1 MHRLVRETTQLMA
14 DLPLRALQSRWS
26 NPPACLLYVKLILL
40 LAGVFALRPAVFG
53 QRWTEA
59 GLIML
64 ALAFAL
70 HLLEIRGRPQLTRQ
84 ITITVLSGSMLWLF
98 LLLQALL
105 NKVEH
110 LNWAIKAVIAHLVV
124 IPIAGLM
131 LSHRPTNRRFFRG
144 FILVML
150 VPVVSYWITWA
161 LSLLVPIDR
170 LFLFRI
176 DQGYPGNAGDTYL
189 PLTPVYGFVSSL
201 RIPRLLGWFR
211 ESGIFQAFLLWAYVS
226 LPSFDLDRRWI
237 RLLLLLGVVA
247 CLSTTGAVLLPLTV
261 ALAYLISGRHRRS
274 RRLAITALLL
284 VTATVVALYAPVVGL
299 RAKSAAMP
307 HSITDRVESTRHGL
321 ERLADHPLGVGIYNS
336 SAPMAGINLIASTF
350 FIGLIGLVLVL
361 LTWFGPALAAPD
373 PRRYLVAVMPLFLT
387 FLLAQPLLDAPL
399 MYIMLMAEQRTPA
412 DGRPGAV
419 TGEGAAAAV
428 RPPAA
433 RTRAGPDAGGPGPAS
448 SAGRAGRAAWPRR
461 GR

>member
-1 MHRLVRETTQLMA
+1 L
-14 DLPLRALQSRWS
+14 RWS
-26 NPPACLLYVKLILL
+26 NPPAWLPRLKLIVL
-40 LAGVFALRPAVFG
+40 LAGAFALRPAVFG

-59 GLIML
+59 GLIL
-64 ALAFAL
+64 LLVAFAL

-84 ITITVLSGSMLWLF
+84 VTIVVLFGAALWLF
-98 LLLQALL
+98 LLGQAVL
-105 NKVEH
+105 NQVEH
-110 LNWAIKAVIAHLVV
+110 LGWAIKAVIAHLVV

-131 LSHRPTNRRFFRG
+131 LSHGPTNRRFFRG

-150 VPVVSYWITWA
+150 VPVVSYWITCA

-176 DQGYPGNAGDTYL
+176 DQGYSGNAGDTYL
-189 PLTPVYGFVSSL
+189 PLTPVYGFVSSF

-247 CLSTTGAVLLPLTV
+247 CLSTAGAVLLLLTV
-261 ALAYLISGRHRRS
+261 ALVYLISARHRRS
-274 RRLAITALLL
+274 RRLAVTALL
-284 VTATVVALYAPVVGL
+284 VVATTVVALYAPVVGL

-307 HSITDRVESTRHGL
+307 RSITDRVESTRYGL
-321 ERLADHPLGVGIYNS
+321 DMLAHHPLGVGIYDAS
-336 SAPMAGINLIASTF
+336 PPMAGINLIASIF
-350 FIGLIGLVLVL
+350 FIGVIGFVLVL
-361 LTWFGPALAAPD
+361 LTWFAPALAAPD
-373 PRRYLVAVMPLFLT
+373 PRRYLIAAMPLFLT
-387 FLLAQPLLDAPL
+387 SLLAQPLLDAPL
-399 MYIMLMAEQRTPA
+399 MYIMLMAEQVTPG

-419 TGEGAAAAV
+419 TGAAAGSAA

-433 RTRAGPDAGGPGPAS
+433 PTRAEPGAGEPGPAS
-448 SAGRAGRAAWPRR
+448 TTWRAGRAAWPRR